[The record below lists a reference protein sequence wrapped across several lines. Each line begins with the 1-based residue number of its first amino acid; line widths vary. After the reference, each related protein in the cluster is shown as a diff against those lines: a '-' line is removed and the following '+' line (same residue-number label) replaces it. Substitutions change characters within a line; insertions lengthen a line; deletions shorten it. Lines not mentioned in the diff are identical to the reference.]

1 MTLIIKKLTNSILI
15 GDVEYPLQKIVLKR
29 IDDQISIL
37 NEDFDGYS
45 TTNWK
50 VFRDQNGD
58 EFNSMDDVIA
68 YLQQAFEPSPQTIV
82 GEQDVKIVESIPIE
96 TKVIESIPINTLP
109 IPFGDRVADGLEG
122 VFPIRMVG
130 FASNVDNVLIDVW
143 NQNIVYPFNQL
154 TFNISVISSS
164 VNDTAL
170 GTGIRSIKV
179 YYLDVNYMM
188 QSEIFIMNGTTQVF
202 GIPNDVLRINLV
214 VAEEV
219 GSAGAAVGNILIRMG
234 GVVRSMISVGYT
246 KSMQS
251 IITVPEGFNAYI
263 TGFDVSSGSPTEG
276 RFTRF
281 RLEATMQE
289 LMSGNIYKQG
299 LFTTL
304 EQITIQ
310 DNSDQKIYEIPIK
323 IPPRTDIRVRVESDA
338 ANANAQVSTTVIGYI
353 KPTT

>member
-1 MTLIIKKLTNSILI
+1 MTLIIRKLTNSILI
-15 GDVEYPLQKIVLKR
+15 GGVEYPLQKIVLKR

-68 YLQQAFEPSPQTIV
+68 YLQQAFEPAPQTIV
-82 GEQDVKIVESIPIE
+82 GTTDVNVVNEV
-96 TKVIESIPINTLP
+96 TTLP
-109 IPFGDRVADGLEG
+109 IPYGQRVADGLEG
-122 VFPIRMVG
+122 VFPIRMLG

-353 KPTT
+353 KPIT